1 MDWHRITKEGFPPK
15 PENGKDVDVLLKI
28 ENAPMLYVAATWDG
42 ERFWVLSVLNEAAPW
57 ATLPNWVKP
66 VEWAYIENP
75 PKNETHK
82 LGWVAKD
89 SDDIVRFCSVEPVK
103 DREDWMAEDEFYW
116 MVPGG
121 ASIVCE
127 LGFNKDLIVDKDHPR
142 KAELVIKITE

>member
-1 MDWHRITKEGFPPK
+1 M
-15 PENGKDVDVLLKI
+15 ENQEKVQYNRLLFVEDVLREIKRMVD
-28 ENAPMLYVAATWDG
+28 EEYNDG
-42 ERFWVLSVLNEAAPW
+42 TMYDDCVVSALDKLTEFI
-57 ATLPNWVKP
+57 K
-66 VEWAYIENP
+66 NP

-121 ASIVCE
+121 ASIVCD